1 MSNEEIQIGLI
12 SISGRNRKLN
22 IKELAEMWQ
31 RNTSLN
37 SNPAF
42 VRRSL
47 FVTLGIVVV
56 ALNVL
61 SQDASRESG
70 PGRPWSQA
78 ADRAAITFAKE
89 LAPEG
94 TAQYYRHTPEGL
106 GARKRNTL

>member
-1 MSNEEIQIGLI
+1 
-12 SISGRNRKLN
+12 
-22 IKELAEMWQ
+22 MWQ

-47 FVTLGIVVV
+47 FVTVGIVVV